1 MTYDLNAPVA
11 VLDSGL
17 GGLTVLTEL
26 VRLMPEE
33 NYIYYGD
40 AAQAPYGEKTTEQ
53 VRALTLDR
61 AKLLMEDCQS
71 KALVVACN
79 TATSA
84 AIHQLRRL
92 YPDRPVIGME
102 PALKPAALSGYH
114 PKILVLATPV
124 TLRESKFRRLLD
136 SYTGQAEIICL
147 PCPGLVEMI
156 ESGVLEGPELDALL
170 SDLLQ
175 GAITPP
181 PDGVVLG
188 CTHYPLIEK
197 SIRAAIGSPVEI
209 FQGGP
214 GTARETRRRLEEQG
228 LRRMI
233 GPGQIT
239 FQTSSTDPE
248 WIRRAQHLFQEAL
261 EDEQDDTLK

>member
-1 MTYDLNAPVA
+1 
-11 VLDSGL
+11 
-17 GGLTVLTEL
+17 
-26 VRLMPEE
+26 
-33 NYIYYGD
+33 
-40 AAQAPYGEKTTEQ
+40 
-53 VRALTLDR
+53 
-61 AKLLMEDCQS
+61 
-71 KALVVACN
+71 
-79 TATSA
+79 
-84 AIHQLRRL
+84 
-92 YPDRPVIGME
+92 
-102 PALKPAALSGYH
+102 
-114 PKILVLATPV
+114 
-124 TLRESKFRRLLD
+124 
-136 SYTGQAEIICL
+136 
-147 PCPGLVEMI
+147 MI
-156 ESGVLEGPELDALL
+156 ESGVLEGRELGALL

-175 GAITPP
+175 GGITPP